1 MAIEMLENNE
11 LSALAP
17 SRLGMRNFVNDSP
30 IKGKRMRNIE
40 ENFAN
45 LSGARKK
52 LVARIKGKWSSLP
65 QDCGSIDNS
74 IALVEQDTAA
84 LIKQSAT
91 LKGYN
96 LKSVKL
102 IIQENQATLGELKK
116 VQIANCGSFE
126 SEKMA
131 QEEKKFEEKLVA
143 LSESSIA
150 KAKGEAESLGSKV
163 KSNKNILLIGGGI
176 VVLGIISYFIFRKK

>member
-1 MAIEMLENNE
+1 MAIDMLENNE

-17 SRLGMRNFVNDSP
+17 TRLGMKNFINDKP
-30 IKGKRMRNIE
+30 IRGKKMRNIE

-65 QDCGSIDNS
+65 QDCESIENS
-74 IALVEQDTAA
+74 IALVEQDTAS

-91 LKGYN
+91 LKGYK

-102 IIQENQATLGELKK
+102 IIQENQLALGELKK
-116 VQIANCGSFE
+116 VQITNCASFE
-126 SEKMA
+126 SEKLA
-131 QEEKKFEEKLVA
+131 KEEKKFEEKLVA

-176 VVLGIISYFIFRKK
+176 VVLGVISYFIFRKK